1 VRSVDDVP
9 AWLLGCA
16 VGPSPWN
23 LDVAKVTA
31 EHGTKSRDLM
41 SVSMKPNHLLA
52 MATLGVAL
60 GAVTGQALH
69 AQATPPVYYVAEVDV
84 TDLDGYLKEYAPKA
98 ATSSKDFG
106 GQTLAAGQE
115 ITQIE
120 GAPPKRRVVI
130 VKWNSLEQLQAWR
143 NSEQYKEDRK
153 IGDKYAKT
161 IRAFAVEG
169 LPQN

>member
-1 VRSVDDVP
+1 MEAR
-9 AWLLGCA
+9 
-16 VGPSPWN
+16 
-23 LDVAKVTA
+23 
-31 EHGTKSRDLM
+31 
-41 SVSMKPNHLLA
+41 HLLRGILA
-52 MATLGVAL
+52 RRNQSPERQVE
-60 GAVTGQALH
+60 QARWQNQTAHSL
-69 AQATPPVYYVAEVDV
+69 A
-84 TDLDGYLKEYAPKA
+84 APLVQTWSLWA
-98 ATSSKDFG
+98 RVNFG

-120 GAPPKRRVVI
+120 GAPPNRRVVI
-130 VKWNSLEQLQAWR
+130 VKWNSLEQLHAWR

>member
-1 VRSVDDVP
+1 MRP
-9 AWLLGCA
+9 RYILI
-16 VGPSPWN
+16 
-23 LDVAKVTA
+23 
-31 EHGTKSRDLM
+31 
-41 SVSMKPNHLLA
+41 LA
-52 MATLGVAL
+52 MLSGVTLGAI
-60 GAVTGQALH
+60 ATQSLH
-69 AQATPPVYYVAEVDV
+69 AQTKPPVFYVAEVDV
-84 TDLDGYLKEYAPKA
+84 TDLDGYLQEYAPKA
-98 ATSSKDFG
+98 AASSKAFG

-130 VKWNSLEQLQAWR
+130 VRWDSLERLQAWR

-169 LPQN
+169 LPRIKG

>member
-1 VRSVDDVP
+1 
-9 AWLLGCA
+9 

-98 ATSSKDFG
+98 AVRTSADRPSLRARRSLRSRARRR
-106 GQTLAAGQE
+106 TAAL
-115 ITQIE
+115 
-120 GAPPKRRVVI
+120 
-130 VKWNSLEQLQAWR
+130 S
-143 NSEQYKEDRK
+143 S
-153 IGDKYAKT
+153 
-161 IRAFAVEG
+161 
-169 LPQN
+169 

>member
-1 VRSVDDVP
+1 MSQP
-9 AWLLGCA
+9 GY
-16 VGPSPWN
+16 
-23 LDVAKVTA
+23 LDVLF
-31 EHGTKSRDLM
+31 RDLM

-69 AQATPPVYYVAEVDV
+69 AQTTVYYVAEVDV

-98 ATSSKDFG
+98 AASSKDFG

-143 NSEQYKEDRK
+143 NSERYKEDRK

>member
-1 VRSVDDVP
+1 VREPTDES
-9 AWLLGCA
+9 
-16 VGPSPWN
+16 
-23 LDVAKVTA
+23 
-31 EHGTKSRDLM
+31 
-41 SVSMKPNHLLA
+41 
-52 MATLGVAL
+52 TLRFCINNAL
-60 GAVTGQALH
+60 GRNTRCDSNSDPSRPNE
-69 AQATPPVYYVAEVDV
+69 TPVYYVAEVDV
-84 TDLDGYLKEYAPKA
+84 TDIDGYLKEYAPKA
-98 ATSSKDFG
+98 AASSKAFG

>member
-1 VRSVDDVP
+1 
-9 AWLLGCA
+9 
-16 VGPSPWN
+16 
-23 LDVAKVTA
+23 
-31 EHGTKSRDLM
+31 M

-84 TDLDGYLKEYAPKA
+84 TDLEGYLKEYAPKA

-115 ITQIE
+115 ITQI
-120 GAPPKRRVVI
+120 
-130 VKWNSLEQLQAWR
+130 
-143 NSEQYKEDRK
+143 
-153 IGDKYAKT
+153 
-161 IRAFAVEG
+161 
-169 LPQN
+169 

>member
-1 VRSVDDVP
+1 MRKP
-9 AWLLGCA
+9 
-16 VGPSPWN
+16 
-23 LDVAKVTA
+23 
-31 EHGTKSRDLM
+31 
-41 SVSMKPNHLLA
+41 MKPHYILTIAMLA
-52 MATLGVAL
+52 GVAL
-60 GAVTGQALH
+60 GAIGVQALH
-69 AQATPPVYYVAEVDV
+69 AQTKPPVYYVAEVDV
-84 TDLDGYLKEYAPKA
+84 TDLDGYLKDYAPKA
-98 ATSSKDFG
+98 AASSKAFG

-130 VKWNSLEQLQAWR
+130 VKWESLEQLQSWR

-153 IGDKYAKT
+153 IGNKYAKT

>member
-1 VRSVDDVP
+1 M
-9 AWLLGCA
+9 
-16 VGPSPWN
+16 GPSPWN

-84 TDLDGYLKEYAPKA
+84 TDLEGYLKEYAPKA
-98 ATSSKDFG
+98 GTSSKDFG

-120 GAPPKRRVVI
+120 GAPPNRRVVI